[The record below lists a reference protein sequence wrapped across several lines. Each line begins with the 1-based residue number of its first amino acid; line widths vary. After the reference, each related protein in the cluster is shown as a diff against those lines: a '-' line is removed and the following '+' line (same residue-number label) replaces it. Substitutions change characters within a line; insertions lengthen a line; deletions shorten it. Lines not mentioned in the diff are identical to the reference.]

1 MSSLAWRVERMR
13 RIGRQI
19 FSPDSAAAVASLI
32 VVVVVF
38 SILNPRFLT
47 PLNIN
52 GVIVRASISAIVGM
66 GMTIVIAMRGL
77 DLSVGSVMGFSSI
90 VAALLLNSGAPIPLI
105 VLATLAV
112 GLALGLGNGLLITL
126 LGLPSFVATLA
137 TLSMIL
143 GTELMITQGRT
154 VPIHSSTLN
163 TLVAGNIGGVP
174 GAAVIA
180 VVVFGVVWVSFYRLP
195 FGRHLAAIGGDA
207 RAAVSAG
214 INVNRVT
221 LGVFMLVGMCAA
233 LAGLMTAAQLQNA
246 DSTIGLGAELTA
258 IATVVVGG
266 TSLAGGRGN
275 LFGTCCAAVLLATIK
290 TGLNVVNVSSL
301 YEDLVFGT
309 ILIVALMI
317 DGRRRATHGKG
328 MIVV

>member
-1 MSSLAWRVERMR
+1 MR

-19 FSPDSAAAVASLI
+19 FAAESAAAVASLI

-38 SILNPRFLT
+38 AILNPRFLT

-90 VAALLLNSGAPIPLI
+90 VAALLLNNGAPIPLV

-126 LGLPSFVATLA
+126 LRLPSFVATLA

-154 VPIHSSTLN
+154 VPIHSITLN
-163 TLVAGNIGGVP
+163 TLVAGNIGVIP
-174 GAAVIA
+174 RAAVIA
-180 VVVFGVVWVSFYRLP
+180 VVVFGVVWIAFYRLP

-221 LGVFMLVGMCAA
+221 LCVFMLVGMCAG

-275 LFGTCCAAVLLATIK
+275 LFGTCCAALLLATIK

-301 YEDLVFGT
+301 YEDLVFGI

>member
-1 MSSLAWRVERMR
+1 MR

-19 FSPDSAAAVASLI
+19 FAAESAAAVASLI

-38 SILNPRFLT
+38 AILNPRFLT

-90 VAALLLNSGAPIPLI
+90 VAALLLNNGAPIPLV

-126 LGLPSFVATLA
+126 LRLPSFVATLA

-154 VPIHSSTLN
+154 VPIHSITLN
-163 TLVAGNIGGVP
+163 TLVAGNIGVIP

-180 VVVFGVVWVSFYRLP
+180 VVVFGVVWIAFYRLP

-221 LGVFMLVGMCAA
+221 LGVFMLVGMCAG

-275 LFGTCCAAVLLATIK
+275 LFGTCCAALLLATIK

>member
-1 MSSLAWRVERMR
+1 
-13 RIGRQI
+13 
-19 FSPDSAAAVASLI
+19 
-32 VVVVVF
+32 
-38 SILNPRFLT
+38 
-47 PLNIN
+47 
-52 GVIVRASISAIVGM
+52 
-66 GMTIVIAMRGL
+66 MTIVIAMRGL
-77 DLSVGSVMGFSSI
+77 DPSVGSVMGFSSI

-143 GTELMITQGRT
+143 GTELMITHGRT

-163 TLVAGNIGGVP
+163 TLVAGNIGVVP

-180 VVVFGVVWVSFYRLP
+180 VVVFGVVWVAFYRLP

-258 IATVVVGG
+258 VATVV
-266 TSLAGGRGN
+266 AGGRGN
-275 LFGTCCAAVLLATIK
+275 LFGTCCAALLLATIK

>member
-1 MSSLAWRVERMR
+1 MR

-19 FSPDSAAAVASLI
+19 FAADSAAAVASLI

-52 GVIVRASISAIVGM
+52 GVIVRASISVIVGM

-77 DLSVGSVMGFSSI
+77 DPSVGSVMGFSSI

-163 TLVAGNIGGVP
+163 TLVAGDIGGVP

-180 VVVFGVVWVSFYRLP
+180 VVVFGVVWVAFYRLP

-258 IATVVVGG
+258 VATVV
-266 TSLAGGRGN
+266 AGGRGN
-275 LFGTCCAAVLLATIK
+275 LFGTCCAALIK

-309 ILIVALMI
+309 ILIVALII

>member
-1 MSSLAWRVERMR
+1 MMRIARQLLAA
-13 RIGRQI
+13 
-19 FSPDSAAAVASLI
+19 DSAAAVVALI
-32 VVVVVF
+32 VVIVVF
-38 SILNPRFLT
+38 SVLNPRFLT
-47 PLNIN
+47 PLNVN

-66 GMTIVIAMRGL
+66 GMTVVIAMRAL
-77 DLSVGSVMGFSSI
+77 DLSVGSIMGFSSI
-90 VAALLLNSGAPIPLI
+90 IAALLLNNGAPIPLV
-105 VLATLAV
+105 VLASLAV

-126 LGLPSFVATLA
+126 LRLPSFVATLA

-143 GTELMITQGRT
+143 GTELMITHGRT

-163 TLVAGNIGGVP
+163 TLVAGNIGVVP
-174 GAAVIA
+174 GAAVTA
-180 VVVFGVVWVSFYRLP
+180 VLVFGIVWIAFHRLP
-195 FGRHLAAIGGDA
+195 FGRHVAAIGGDA

-246 DSTIGLGAELTA
+246 DSTIGVGAELTA

-275 LFGTCCAAVLLATIK
+275 LFGTCCAALLLATIK

-301 YEDLVFGT
+301 YEDLVFGS
-309 ILIVALMI
+309 ILIVALII
-317 DGRRRATHGKG
+317 DGRHRAVDGKG

>member
-1 MSSLAWRVERMR
+1 MT
-13 RIGRQI
+13 RIGRQL
-19 FSPDSAAAVASLI
+19 FAADSAAAVVALI
-32 VVVVVF
+32 VVIVVF
-38 SILNPRFLT
+38 SVLNPRFLT
-47 PLNIN
+47 PLNVN

-66 GMTIVIAMRGL
+66 GMTVVIAMRAL

-90 VAALLLNSGAPIPLI
+90 VAALLLNDGAPIPLI
-105 VLATLAV
+105 VLASLAV
-112 GLALGLGNGLLITL
+112 GLGLGLGNGLLITL
-126 LGLPSFVATLA
+126 LRLPSFVATLA

-143 GTELMITQGRT
+143 GTELMITHGRA

-163 TLVAGNIGGVP
+163 TLVAGNIGVVP

-180 VVVFGVVWVSFYRLP
+180 VLVFGIVWIAFHRLP
-195 FGRHLAAIGGDA
+195 FGRHVAAIGGDA

-246 DSTIGLGAELTA
+246 DSTIGIGAELTA

-275 LFGTCCAAVLLATIK
+275 LFGTCCAALLLATIK

-301 YEDLVFGT
+301 YEDLVFGG
-309 ILIVALMI
+309 ILIAALVI
-317 DGRRRATHGKG
+317 DGRRRAVHGKG

>member
-1 MSSLAWRVERMR
+1 MR

-19 FSPDSAAAVASLI
+19 FAAESAAAVASLI

-38 SILNPRFLT
+38 AILNPRFLT

-90 VAALLLNSGAPIPLI
+90 VAALLLNNGAPILLV

-126 LGLPSFVATLA
+126 LRLPSFVATLA

-154 VPIHSSTLN
+154 VPIHSITLN
-163 TLVAGNIGGVP
+163 TLVAGNIGVIP

-180 VVVFGVVWVSFYRLP
+180 VVVFGVVWIAFYRLP

-221 LGVFMLVGMCAA
+221 LGVFMLVGMCAG

-275 LFGTCCAAVLLATIK
+275 LFGTCCAALLLATIK

-301 YEDLVFGT
+301 YEDLVFGI

>member
-1 MSSLAWRVERMR
+1 
-13 RIGRQI
+13 
-19 FSPDSAAAVASLI
+19 
-32 VVVVVF
+32 
-38 SILNPRFLT
+38 
-47 PLNIN
+47 
-52 GVIVRASISAIVGM
+52 M

-90 VAALLLNSGAPIPLI
+90 VAALLLNNGTPIPLT

-112 GLALGLGNGLLITL
+112 GLALGLGNGLLIAL
-126 LGLPSFVATLA
+126 LRLPSFVATLA

-143 GTELMITQGRT
+143 GIELMITQGRT

-163 TLVAGNIGGVP
+163 TLVVGNIGVIP
-174 GAAVIA
+174 AAAVVA
-180 VVVFGVVWVSFYRLP
+180 VVVFGVMWIAFYHLP

-207 RAAVSAG
+207 RAALSAG
-214 INVNRVT
+214 INLNRVT

-246 DSTIGLGAELTA
+246 DSTIGFGAELTA

-275 LFGTCCAAVLLATIK
+275 LFGTCCAALLLAAIK
-290 TGLNVVNVSSL
+290 TGLNVVNVSPRDPWQGDDRCLS
-301 YEDLVFGT
+301 DT
-309 ILIVALMI
+309 QH
-317 DGRRRATHGKG
+317 DGRGGDGRKRRARRSRARKTASRALQHSPAADRRLADDGG
-328 MIVV
+328 DRALSRVCGPSFL

>member
-1 MSSLAWRVERMR
+1 MR

-19 FSPDSAAAVASLI
+19 FAADSAAAVASLI

-38 SILNPRFLT
+38 SILNSRFLT

-180 VVVFGVVWVSFYRLP
+180 VVVFGVVWVAFYRLP

-275 LFGTCCAAVLLATIK
+275 LFGTCCAALLLATIK

-301 YEDLVFGT
+301 YEDFAFGT

>member
-1 MSSLAWRVERMR
+1 MT
-13 RIGRQI
+13 RIGRPI
-19 FSPDSAAAVASLI
+19 FAADSAAAVVALI
-32 VVVVVF
+32 VVIVAF
-38 SILNPRFLT
+38 SVLNPRFLT
-47 PLNIN
+47 PLNVN

-66 GMTIVIAMRGL
+66 GMTVVIAMRAL

-90 VAALLLNSGAPIPLI
+90 AAALLLNDGIPIPLI
-105 VLATLAV
+105 VLASLAV

-126 LGLPSFVATLA
+126 LRLPSFVATLA

-163 TLVAGNIGGVP
+163 TLVAGNIGVVP

-180 VVVFGVVWVSFYRLP
+180 VLVFGIVWIAFHRLP
-195 FGRHLAAIGGDA
+195 FGRHVAAIGGDA

-246 DSTIGLGAELTA
+246 DSTIGVGAELTA

-275 LFGTCCAAVLLATIK
+275 LFGTCCAALLLATIK

-301 YEDLVFGT
+301 YEDLVFGG
-309 ILIVALMI
+309 ILIAALMI
-317 DGRRRATHGKG
+317 DGRRRAVHGKG

>member
-1 MSSLAWRVERMR
+1 MR

-19 FSPDSAAAVASLI
+19 FAAESAAAVASLI

-38 SILNPRFLT
+38 AILNPRFLT

-90 VAALLLNSGAPIPLI
+90 VAALLLNNGAPIPLV

-126 LGLPSFVATLA
+126 LRLPSFVATLA

-154 VPIHSSTLN
+154 VPIHSITLN
-163 TLVAGNIGGVP
+163 TLVAGNIGVIP

-180 VVVFGVVWVSFYRLP
+180 VVVFGVVWIAFYRLP

-221 LGVFMLVGMCAA
+221 LGVFMLVGMCAG

-275 LFGTCCAAVLLATIK
+275 LFGTCCAALLLATIK

-301 YEDLVFGT
+301 YEDLVFGI

>member
-1 MSSLAWRVERMR
+1 LLAWRVERKRMR

-19 FSPDSAAAVASLI
+19 FAADSAAAVASLI

-38 SILNPRFLT
+38 AMLNPRFLT

-90 VAALLLNSGAPIPLI
+90 VAALLLNNGTPIPLI

-126 LGLPSFVATLA
+126 LRLPSFVATLA

-143 GTELMITQGRT
+143 GIELMITQGRT

-163 TLVAGNIGGVP
+163 SLVVGNIGVIP

-180 VVVFGVVWVSFYRLP
+180 LVVFGVMWIAFYHLP

-207 RAAVSAG
+207 RAASSAG
-214 INVNRVT
+214 INLNRVT

-275 LFGTCCAAVLLATIK
+275 LFGTCCAALLLATIK

>member
-1 MSSLAWRVERMR
+1 MR

-19 FSPDSAAAVASLI
+19 FAAESAAAVASLI

-38 SILNPRFLT
+38 AILNPRFLT

-90 VAALLLNSGAPIPLI
+90 VAALLLNNGAPIPLV

-126 LGLPSFVATLA
+126 LRLPSFVATLA

-154 VPIHSSTLN
+154 VPIHSITLN
-163 TLVAGNIGGVP
+163 TLVAGNIGVIP
-174 GAAVIA
+174 RAAVIA
-180 VVVFGVVWVSFYRLP
+180 VVVFGVVWIAFYRLP

-221 LGVFMLVGMCAA
+221 LGVFMLVGMCAG

-275 LFGTCCAAVLLATIK
+275 LFGTCCAALLLATIK

-301 YEDLVFGT
+301 YEDLVFGI

>member
-1 MSSLAWRVERMR
+1 MR

-19 FSPDSAAAVASLI
+19 FAADSAAAVASLI

-52 GVIVRASISAIVGM
+52 GVIVRASISVIVGM

-143 GTELMITQGRT
+143 GTELMITHGRT

-163 TLVAGNIGGVP
+163 TLVAGNIGVVP

-180 VVVFGVVWVSFYRLP
+180 VVVFGVVWVAFYRLP

-258 IATVVVGG
+258 VATAVATVV
-266 TSLAGGRGN
+266 AGGRGN
-275 LFGTCCAAVLLATIK
+275 LFGTCCAALLLATIK